1 MFGHFTIADCMY
13 APVVTRLRTY
23 GVTLEGPAAE
33 YQTGLLEQPTVAA
46 WLALAQTATTI
57 PEYDP
62 PSSP

>member
-1 MFGHFTIADCMY
+1 MY